1 MATFA
6 NNSMINVPVKGLIA
20 RMPPSP
26 KLVMTAT
33 AAMTRL
39 RRSKNNTKKFGT
51 GYHVDDR
58 FVILDR

>member
-1 MATFA
+1 
-6 NNSMINVPVKGLIA
+6 MINVTVKGLIP

-51 GYHVDDR
+51 GYHADDR